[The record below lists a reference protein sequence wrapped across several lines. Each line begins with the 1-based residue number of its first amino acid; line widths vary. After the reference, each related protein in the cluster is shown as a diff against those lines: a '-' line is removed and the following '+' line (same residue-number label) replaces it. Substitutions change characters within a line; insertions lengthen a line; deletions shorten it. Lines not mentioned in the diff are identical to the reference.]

1 LPQHIQTLR
10 VGMFT
15 TKTKV
20 FYYGLESKLT
30 RALSEKIAK
39 DPRVQLVNENEDALV
54 TGQIVSVDK
63 SILRETKTDT
73 PSMIRLTIKV
83 RVSLKDQVEGEYI
96 FRNITMRSSSSSSGA
111 GVYDLDRGQGR
122 SQAETQAIDELAAEI
137 TRRIIATW

>member
-1 LPQHIQTLR
+1 
-10 VGMFT
+10 MFT